1 VQNGVETA
9 IKRRNISVRNEI
21 TESSPKFEAL
31 RFAVFRDRF
40 DNEIVVRYVLRVKW
54 SGKSV

>member
-1 VQNGVETA
+1 VERA
-9 IKRRNISVRNEI
+9 FEGRNISARNEI
-21 TESSPKFEAL
+21 TELSPKFKTL
-31 RFAVFRDRF
+31 RFAVFGDSF

>member
-1 VQNGVETA
+1 VQNGVERA
-9 IKRRNISVRNEI
+9 FKRRNIFIRNEI
-21 TESSPKFEAL
+21 TEFSPKIKTL
-31 RFAVFRDRF
+31 RFAIYRDNF